1 MSELQLD
8 CIHYLTKEKIQN
20 KLTNYGVGNSPF
32 HSHDPLKVLHKKDV
46 NGYKYARA
54 VRTPQPVPTHYKIGP
69 VECDKRR
76 PSPHHFDKLIPTNT
90 KQQIKPFGP
99 HHSPPRHRL
108 SVEIEM
114 PRIGNTFIQ
123 FSCALFIFT
132 YLKALLMYSRYIDHR
147 YYNVIKN
154 LMNACNCYPI

>member
-90 KQQIKPFGP
+90 KQQIKPFRP

-108 SVEIEM
+108 SVEIRNATNWEHFHSIFM
-114 PRIGNTFIQ
+114 CFIHIYLPK
-123 FSCALFIFT
+123 SVTYVFT
-132 YLKALLMYSRYIDHR
+132 LY
-147 YYNVIKN
+147 
-154 LMNACNCYPI
+154 